1 MALGLREDTGARKHE
16 ATFES
21 LRAHRPSRPGF
32 SRLKLFEKASDSAKL
47 EEQAYAER
55 IGRKE
60 EMTMAKNIRTFLCSF
75 FISKTCVA
83 SQWTHQVRL
92 GRTNSQCYSLFNVH
106 TPLMNYIPYFSS

>member
-1 MALGLREDTGARKHE
+1 MVALGLREGAEARKHE

-21 LRAHRPSRPGF
+21 LLAHRPSRPEL

-60 EMTMAKNIRTFLCSF
+60 EMRTAKNICAFLCLL
-75 FISKTCVA
+75 FI
-83 SQWTHQVRL
+83 
-92 GRTNSQCYSLFNVH
+92 
-106 TPLMNYIPYFSS
+106 

>member
-1 MALGLREDTGARKHE
+1 MVALGLREDTRAWKHE

-21 LRAHRPSRPGF
+21 PLAHRPSR

-83 SQWTHQVRL
+83 SQWTNQVRL
-92 GRTNSQCYSLFNVH
+92 GRTNSQCYSLFIVH
-106 TPLMNYIPYFSS
+106 TPLINYIPYFSS